1 MSCPTMSFSG
11 VTREVY
17 DCLIQQ
23 ARSMGFPA
31 PKGPSGIVAYHN
43 VEAEYRWDEDA
54 GTLAIT
60 ITRAPAH
67 IGCASVESS
76 LRQAIRGCGGA

>member
-17 DCLIQQ
+17 DCLIRQ
-23 ARSMGFPA
+23 ATSLGFPA
-31 PKGPSGIVAYHN
+31 PKGASGLVAYHN
-43 VEAEYRWDEDA
+43 VEAEYRWDEEA
-54 GTLAIT
+54 GTLEIT

-67 IGCASVESS
+67 LNCAMIESS
-76 LRQAIRGCGGA
+76 ARQAIRGCGGA

>member
-23 ARSMGFPA
+23 AKSMGFPA
-31 PKGPSGIVAYHN
+31 PKGASGLVAYHN
-43 VEAEYRWDEDA
+43 VEAEYHWDEEA
-54 GTLAIT
+54 GTLEIT
-60 ITRAPAH
+60 VTRSPAH
-67 IGCASVESS
+67 FNCATIDATA
-76 LRQAIRGCGGA
+76 RQVIRGCGGA

>member
-23 ARSMGFPA
+23 AASMGFPA
-31 PKGPSGIVAYHN
+31 PKGASGLVAYHN
-43 VEAEYRWDEDA
+43 VEAEYRWDEEA
-54 GTLAIT
+54 GTLVIT
-60 ITRAPAH
+60 VTRAPAH
-67 IGCASVESS
+67 LNCATVEASV
-76 LRQAIRGCGGA
+76 RQAIRGCGGA